1 MSGRTGSWL
10 AWSLAALSVAMF
22 LLSFALTVLSL
33 YAGPATQPSSDW
45 GTAGPLSGLLIFS
58 PFLAFPLVGA
68 LISSRRPE
76 NPIGWICLAAGLF
89 WMIII
94 LGDASDDY
102 ELARTGTVTSSVTLD
117 ALTQWIWVPPVG
129 LLGIY
134 LILLFPDG
142 RLPSRRWRP
151 FAWFAGA
158 VIVLTSVAI
167 TTSPEPL
174 PGHQGVSNPF
184 GLEGHSIV
192 AQTLLSAPVLLP
204 ICILA
209 SAFSL
214 VWRYRHSGGEV
225 RLQIRWVAF
234 AASLV
239 GITYAV
245 ALVSGLFLISEAST
259 TEQGPPLWL
268 ALVQDAVLISYA
280 GVPIAVGFAVLRYRL
295 YDIDILIN
303 RTLVYGSLT
312 LMLVA
317 FYVIGVVGL
326 QAILRVLSGQES
338 TLAVVASTLAIAALF
353 NPLRRR
359 VQAFVDRRFYRKKYD
374 ARKTLE
380 VFSSRLRDETDLETL
395 SGDLVSVVKE
405 TMQPAHVSLWVR
417 SEPSVHARSQLKDS

>member
-1 MSGRTGSWL
+1 MRAVAWL
-10 AWSLAALSVAMF
+10 AWSLAGLSVAMF
-22 LLSFALTVLSL
+22 LISVALTVPSL
-33 YAGPATQPSSDW
+33 YSGPSTQGPGDW
-45 GTAGPLSGLLIFS
+45 GTAGPLSSLLIFF

-68 LISSRRPE
+68 LIASRRPR

-89 WMIII
+89 WMFIVLGFSIPGSHPYPVII
-94 LGDASDDY
+94 
-102 ELARTGTVTSSVTLD
+102 D
-117 ALTQWIWVPPVG
+117 ALTQWTWVPPVG

-134 LILLFPDG
+134 MILLFPDG
-142 RLPSRRWRP
+142 KLPSRRWRP
-151 FAWFAGA
+151 FAWFAGM
-158 VIVLTSVAI
+158 VMVLTSVAVSI
-167 TTSPEPL
+167 SPGPL
-174 PGHQGVSNPF
+174 PDHPGVSNPL

-192 AQTLLSAPVLLP
+192 AWTLLSSPVLLP
-204 ICILA
+204 ICILI

-245 ALVSGLFLISEAST
+245 ALVSGLFLIPEASS
-259 TEQGPPLWL
+259 TEQGAPLWL
-268 ALVQDAVLISYA
+268 ALIQDAVLMSYA

-295 YDIDILIN
+295 YDIDIIIN

-312 LMLVA
+312 VMLVA
-317 FYVIGVVGL
+317 LYVGGVVGM
-326 QAILRVLSGQES
+326 QALLRVLSGQES

-359 VQAFVDRRFYRKKYD
+359 VQAFVDRRFYRRKYD
-374 ARKTLE
+374 ARRTLE
-380 VFSSRLRDETDLETL
+380 AFSGRLRDETDLHTL
-395 SGDLVSVVKE
+395 SSDLVRVVKE

-417 SEPSVHARSQLKDS
+417 PGPHDEVSSIHARSQGNIKSG

>member
-33 YAGPATQPSSDW
+33 CAGPATQPSSDW
-45 GTAGPLSGLLIFS
+45 GTAGLLSGLLIFS

-158 VIVLTSVAI
+158 VIVLTSVAV

-174 PGHQGVSNPF
+174 PGH
-184 GLEGHSIV
+184 
-192 AQTLLSAPVLLP
+192 
-204 ICILA
+204 
-209 SAFSL
+209 
-214 VWRYRHSGGEV
+214 
-225 RLQIRWVAF
+225 
-234 AASLV
+234 
-239 GITYAV
+239 
-245 ALVSGLFLISEAST
+245 
-259 TEQGPPLWL
+259 
-268 ALVQDAVLISYA
+268 
-280 GVPIAVGFAVLRYRL
+280 
-295 YDIDILIN
+295 
-303 RTLVYGSLT
+303 
-312 LMLVA
+312 
-317 FYVIGVVGL
+317 
-326 QAILRVLSGQES
+326 
-338 TLAVVASTLAIAALF
+338 
-353 NPLRRR
+353 
-359 VQAFVDRRFYRKKYD
+359 
-374 ARKTLE
+374 
-380 VFSSRLRDETDLETL
+380 
-395 SGDLVSVVKE
+395 
-405 TMQPAHVSLWVR
+405 
-417 SEPSVHARSQLKDS
+417 